1 MITIVKGDSK
11 LVVSMHTFEEQFK
24 NLGYQIASNEK
35 EATKE
40 VASVVNKE
48 DKQEKTIQDIKENN
62 KEEEKEISKKYGIKS
77 KKGK

>member
-1 MITIVKGDSK
+1 MITIIKDDSK
-11 LVVSMHTFEEQFK
+11 LVVSMNTFEEQFK

-40 VASVVNKE
+40 VASIVNKE
-48 DKQEKTIQDIKENN
+48 DKQEKTLEDIKENN
-62 KEEEKEISKKYGIKS
+62 KDEEKEINKKYGIKS